1 MLIVQ
6 VLAAPWLVGMVSV
19 GHDDNTKRIQVT
31 TTDVV
36 ALGNFWRRRWVF
48 RARESICRH
57 MCVCAGI
64 IQHSLLGKI
73 RHEDSLHC
81 LDDGGCNSSCCG

>member
-36 ALGNFWRRRWVF
+36 VLGNFWRRRWVF
-48 RARESICRH
+48 SCPGVDLPSYVSLCRH
-57 MCVCAGI
+57 YSTFTFG
-64 IQHSLLGKI
+64 
-73 RHEDSLHC
+73 E
-81 LDDGGCNSSCCG
+81 NTT